1 MLKMNLDPSAISTQP
16 LDHLGLVSAVVQ
28 DIGLE
33 SKIDSKLPIDT
44 KMGAY
49 VTMGKRV
56 HAMILN
62 GLGFVNTRLYMFS
75 KFFENKPLAR
85 LLGEGVLAE
94 HLNDDAM
101 GRCLDSIYEYGCT
114 KFYAEIASSIAIEQ
128 NLLGKSAHHDTTTI
142 SVEGEYESDDTLT
155 SQNGVSNI
163 KQPPKITHGYS
174 KDHRHDLKQLT
185 LLLTTTG
192 KVK

>member
-1 MLKMNLDPSAISTQP
+1 MPAKAGIQYISKTILFLCFFDLHIPIFLHSIIIAHQTCKKDAQMNLDPSTISTQP
-16 LDHLGLVSAVVQ
+16 LDHLGLISAVIQ

-49 VTMGKRV
+49 ISMGKRV

-75 KFFENKPLAR
+75 KFFEHKPLAR
-85 LLGEGVLAE
+85 LLGEGILAE

-114 KFYAEIASSIAIEQ
+114 KFYAEIASRIAIDKIYLAKPHTMIQ
-128 NLLGKSAHHDTTTI
+128 QL
-142 SVEGEYESDDTLT
+142 SV
-155 SQNGVSNI
+155 
-163 KQPPKITHGYS
+163 
-174 KDHRHDLKQLT
+174 
-185 LLLTTTG
+185 
-192 KVK
+192 